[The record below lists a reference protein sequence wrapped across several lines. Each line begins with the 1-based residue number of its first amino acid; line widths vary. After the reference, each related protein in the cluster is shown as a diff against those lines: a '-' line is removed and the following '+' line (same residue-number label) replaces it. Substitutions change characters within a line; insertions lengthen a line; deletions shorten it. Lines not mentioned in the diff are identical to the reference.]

1 MANDE
6 LMNQV
11 MAAVMKKLEAPA
23 AASAPPAGSRPA
35 NTEFVGCNPIGDTIG
50 LVIANVDPQVHALM
64 KIDPSTSPSASS
76 VPVPAPARTS
86 SPPTRPSRPPTPRS

>member
-1 MANDE
+1 
-6 LMNQV
+6 
-11 MAAVMKKLEAPA
+11 MKKLEAPA

-64 KIDPSTSPSASS
+64 KIDPKYKSIGI
-76 VPVPAPARTS
+76 VGARTGAGPHIFAADEAVKATNTEIVTIELPLS
-86 SPPTRPSRPPTPRS
+86 LIHI